1 MKCSECKHW
10 KRLDISDQWLPED
23 EAGTCDGLLNDKVDI
38 ELKTGWDGGYIDSIE
53 TKHDF
58 FCANHEVKD

>member
-10 KRLDISDQWLPED
+10 KRLIISDRFLPEN
-23 EAGTCDGLLNDKVDI
+23 EVGLCEGLLNDGIDI
-38 ELKTGWDGGYIDSIE
+38 ELKTGWDGGYIYSIE

-58 FCANHEVKD
+58 FCANYET